1 MTDVRTL
8 RIGELAA
15 RSGVSIDT
23 LRYYDRLGVLRPTG
37 RTEGRFRLYAPDSV
51 ARVRFVKH
59 ARRHGLTLAQVRELL
74 DLGGRPGRAQCLRM
88 RDALAAS
95 IADVE
100 QRLVQLAAFRELL
113 ASNLSTCERALAEPL
128 GTTCPVIVALER
140 EDP

>member
-1 MTDVRTL
+1 MTDVQTL

-37 RTEGRFRLYAPDSV
+37 RTAGRFRLYAADSV
-51 ARVRFVKH
+51 TRVRFVKH

-74 DLGGRPGRAQCLRM
+74 DLGGTPGRAQCRRM

-100 QRLVQLAAFRELL
+100 LRLVQLAAFRELL
-113 ASNLSTCERALAEPL
+113 ATNLSSCERALAEPS
-128 GTTCPVIVALER
+128 GTACPVIVALEQ
-140 EDP
+140 EDL